1 MENPSDAVLV
11 EISYALVVGGGDTSL
26 TTNVR
31 VYGEENSKYTLQ
43 LPEFGIYQIGAVA
56 VDNYGKRSEK
66 VMILGTPAEKDAI
79 DPDIIAEYK
88 LPIADP
94 LCYTMKVN
102 TMHMVLVLTASKCI
116 SLKI

>member
-1 MENPSDAVLV
+1 MEKSFRCSISRD
-11 EISYALVVGGGDTSL
+11 SYALEVGGGDIPL

-31 VYGEENSKYTLQ
+31 VYGEKNSKYALQ
-43 LPEFGIYQIGAVA
+43 LPEFGTYQIAAVA

-66 VMILGTPAEKDAI
+66 VTISATPAEKDAI

-94 LCYTMKVN
+94 F
-102 TMHMVLVLTASKCI
+102 VL
-116 SLKI
+116 